1 LVEEQGYQQ
10 IQVTLQQMVLS
21 DETDEMLMVEGLM
34 LLDEMGEFLQ
44 DELYI
49 IKYLL

>member
-44 DELYI
+44 DELYT